1 MKKINKYKSSKISQ
15 DMENLNPYSIIH
27 ELLQGLNE
35 HLSDSIKSMDKGNLS
50 SAKDLAQKAEKIA
63 FSLQNCLDFKE
74 GGEIADNLYRLYE
87 YARQQLLLT
96 SRGEDIAGLSAAID
110 AMENIREAWHNIDGG
125 AIEEA
130 AEKGGT
136 S

>member
-15 DMENLNPYSIIH
+15 EMENLNPYSIIH

-35 HLSDSIKSMDKGNLS
+35 HLSDSIKSMDKGNLR

-74 GGEIADNLYRLYE
+74 GGEIADNLNYLYRHIRFATKIYIEKDKVDLM
-87 YARQQLLLT
+87 Q
-96 SRGEDIAGLSAAID
+96 SALFVSNEIL
-110 AMENIREAWHNIDGG
+110 EGW
-125 AIEEA
+125 
-130 AEKGGT
+130 KGI
-136 S
+136 SSKVA